1 MTRNIIIIISII
13 FYNPHTSH
21 TSHTTALQL
30 VSYQRTSLLL
40 LARADL
46 PDIIKHRLL
55 LLLLPLLLQHLGGH
69 HGLHLV
75 RVVVLSL
82 GGVAE
87 HQTPGHHEAAHGHE
101 DDPDYGTEVESHSLY
116 SVVLRV
122 PM

>member
-1 MTRNIIIIISII
+1 MTRNMIIIISII
-13 FYNPHTSH
+13 FYSPHTSH
-21 TSHTTALQL
+21 TSHYTAALQL

-40 LARADL
+40 LPSADL
-46 PDIIKHRLL
+46 PDIIKHLL
-55 LLLLPLLLQHLGGH
+55 LLPLLPLLLQHLGAH

-101 DDPDYGTEVESHSLY
+101 
-116 SVVLRV
+116 